1 MQLWGN
7 AHIIKDMAE
16 GRRVFTD
23 APQNSTCG
31 CKNLGKHG
39 SRKRA
44 VRRARYLD
52 PRTSRWLSADPAL
65 GEYIP
70 LAPVNDEAKKHNQ
83 NLPGMGGIY
92 NTVNFHL
99 YHYAGNNPV
108 KYIDP
113 DGNEILIFVIRDIKS
128 YNISTN
134 RKTPKNTYLDKI
146 ILCNTDTKQVAVFDQ
161 VQTVAN
167 YPSTDANDNPVNSC
181 YNDTIASG
189 DFEFKLYTTTNVA
202 EGMAG
207 VITNT
212 KTIDGKQV
220 NSDGIT
226 ENGLSPGRGLG
237 HSNVKPD
244 GTGKEYQTPYSK
256 QCFIMPGK
264 DNKRFF
270 QTLKDWGVKSGD
282 SIKGKLIDMFFD

>member
-1 MQLWGN
+1 M
-7 AHIIKDMAE
+7 
-16 GRRVFTD
+16 
-23 APQNSTCG
+23 
-31 CKNLGKHG
+31 
-39 SRKRA
+39 
-44 VRRARYLD
+44 
-52 PRTSRWLSADPAL
+52 SADPAL

-70 LAPVNDEAKKHNQ
+70 LAPVNNEAKKHNQ